1 MHSGKPFRA
10 LLLVV
15 LFTLAV
21 PLAAAA
27 TTVYGAGANGQ
38 PSASFAPPHTNV
50 ALKEPDQALWP
61 DQWTPSA
68 QDLETLTSNFPT
80 GTLAPERLSE
90 LPHPASLPANSL
102 ATDRAAL
109 VALYHATGGD
119 NWTNNDNWLTD
130 APLGDW
136 YGVTIGET
144 PDGNVRVAGL
154 SLADNGLDGEIP
166 PELGNLTHLQSLD
179 LSGNQLTGE
188 IPPELSNPVNTRS
201 PLYAHAAKGT
211 SLESGN
217 LANLVELSL
226 NDNQLSGEIPWELDT
241 LTNLEGLRLGNNGLT
256 GCVSA
261 SLEDVPDNDLD
272 GLGLPPCSV
281 PAQTGSVATDRAAL
295 VDLYNNTGGANWTD
309 NTNWLSNEPLGRWL
323 GVITDS
329 DGRVTDLYLDS
340 NGLNGSIPASMG
352 NLTELQALFLSGN
365 SLTGCI
371 PAGLRRVPV
380 TDFDDLDLDFCTT
393 VTRPP
398 TPVGGA
404 TKIYWT
410 DYATDKIYRS
420 NLDGSQVEELVTFR
434 RAGVEGI
441 AVDVAAGKMYW
452 TEVLSDKIGRANLD
466 GSQVEYLVTSGLDTP
481 VGIALDVAA
490 GKMYWT
496 DRLRGGRVLRANLD
510 GSQVEALVTSGQR
523 DPYGIFLDLAAGK
536 VYWTTDDAIRRAN
549 LDGSQVETLLTSS
562 RAGAPTEIALDV
574 AAGKMYWTDFR
585 GNSIRRSNLD
595 GSQVETL
602 ITSGLRLPDGL
613 ELDVAAGKMYW
624 TEIRGASVRRSN
636 LDGSQVEDL
645 VTSGLRRPTHLTLDL
660 GAGTGTTGP
669 SGSAAIDRQALVA
682 LYNATDGPNW
692 SRNGNWLTSA
702 PLDHWDGVLT
712 DADGRVTDLFLD
724 DNGLTGELP
733 QELVRLTRLQ
743 LLYISGNSGLTGC
756 IPADLQYIPE
766 NDFDELELVLCGE
779 APESA
784 VDRAVLIALYNAT
797 DGLNWTDNT
806 NWLSDSPVS
815 RWYGV
820 VTGGSGRVTDLFLD
834 GNELT
839 GEVPAEL
846 ANLESLESLYLADNQ
861 LTGCIPAALRDVPY
875 TDFDE
880 LDLPFCTATTPPTVG
895 TTAKIYWSELGGGK
909 IRRANPDGSQVED
922 VVTGLRVLQD
932 FALDVAGAKLY
943 WVEHSA
949 NKIQRANL
957 DGSQV
962 EDVVTGQRGALQR
975 LTLDVAAGKVYWTY
989 SGGGINRANLDGSQ
1003 VENLIALGREV
1014 HPGEIALDV
1023 AAGKMYWLEY
1033 TEDQTGDKIQRAN
1046 LDGSQVEVLVSDFA
1060 QDIAL
1065 DVSAGKLYWS
1075 TLGKIQRANLDG
1087 SQVEDVAT
1095 TPASSLALDVSA
1107 GKLYWSTFG
1116 KIQRANLDGSQV
1128 EDVVAVPA
1136 FDSIGGWEEI
1146 ALDLSGPAAPPT
1158 STAPCVED
1166 LGTLTVAIN
1175 RNGSW
1180 TSDCASSTKEGRYA
1194 RFYTFTL
1201 SQEATVQIDLTS
1213 SRDTVL
1219 NLLEGA
1225 GRDGDVKA
1233 NNDDVATGSTNSQIK
1248 ETLEAGTYTIE
1259 ATTFAEATTGDFTL
1273 TIALVT
1279 VEPPPPPPTPPPGNC
1294 VEDLGTLTA
1303 TVTRNGSWAT
1313 DCVSTG
1319 EPNTYA
1325 RFYSF
1330 TLGQQ
1335 TDVQIDL
1342 TSSVDTV
1349 LNLREGAGAGGQI
1362 IESNDD
1368 VVEGHTNSQIPR
1380 TLDPGAYTVEATT
1393 YAQGRTGGFTVT
1405 IAPEGTTP
1413 DECATDLGA
1422 LTASVTETGS
1432 WDSDCPSTNQS
1443 GSYAH
1448 YYSFSLGRQTEVT
1461 IDLTSS
1467 RDTMMYLLR
1476 GPGRDG
1482 AVITSN
1488 DDVVTGNTNSQIV
1501 STLAAGS
1508 YTIEATTYTGGQTG
1522 VFTLTITLRG
1532 ADSCATTDLGTL
1544 TEDTQ
1549 QTLILDTQCDS
1560 ETRRGSHARFYTFDL
1575 SQETDVT
1582 ITLALGA
1589 ISTSP
1594 VDTYLYL
1601 REGQARSGPHIAEND
1616 NHQGSQIK
1624 SQIQSSLDAGRTY
1637 TIEAT
1642 TKGPGQTAILN
1653 LSIALGDAPPV
1664 TDACVQA
1671 ITDNGTV
1678 SGEWAA
1684 GCESETRS
1692 GSHARFY
1699 TITLAQE
1706 SEVTITLESSI
1717 DTYLYLRAGEAQ
1729 SGATVDDGE
1738 NDDHDNAGLS
1748 RTTDSQIVADLGTGT
1763 YTIEATTYDLGET
1776 GSFTLTIE
1784 GLGATQTDD
1793 ECLEDIT
1800 PTAGQATTSLT
1811 KRWTIDCTS
1820 ANQSGKYARFYTFTP
1835 TQGGEVA
1842 IELESTDTQTY
1853 LYLLQGAGR
1862 DGTVIDSNSDVGR
1875 DNVIPRITAD
1885 LQAGTAYTVEVI
1897 ARDLDPSVMGS
1908 FNLSITWP
1916 DIRNIGRH
1924 CGTGLGT
1931 LTGTTTRAGSWDSSC
1946 DSTARKGSYAR
1957 YYTFNLEEEQTGAT
1971 IYLTSKDQDTYLVL
1985 RRGWAIDG
1993 EIIAENDDAAD
2004 YNRNSRIAWTLDAG
2018 RYTVEATTYAGS
2030 ATGEFLVVIAG
2041 AGVTLRAEPL
2051 LPRWLLEQACPAVP
2065 LGTLRALNNYRAGIW
2080 DDAYSLKDCI
2090 SANESAGYSQLYT
2103 FTLSSPASVNIKLSS
2118 DDVPQTVIY
2127 LMHGDSNDPRDPEE
2141 RRIAA
2146 HRGRGD
2152 DPAIV
2157 DVTLDPGTYTVDAVS
2172 GGRRYTGKFRL
2183 TVIQVPSDGTR
2194 LEQPPGS
2201 DFYDWRALVALYG
2214 QTGGNWTNN
2223 LNWLTD
2229 APLDQ
2234 WYGVDTD
2241 SAGRVIALDLANNG
2255 LEGEIPSEL
2264 GGLAQLIDLRLQQN
2278 RLQGTIPPNL
2288 GALWRYGSL
2297 EVAHLHQ
2304 HNLEGCIPIGLEVP
2318 LAVAWAEVLNAKL
2331 KDPDLNELPVD
2342 TNRRLIDFLAAVAGG
2357 SVAERLAKNLLW
2369 PTQGLGLPPCPPSA
2383 QGPTSV
2389 DPDLQDTDTDRD
2401 ALVALYRDTDG
2412 ANWRDNDD
2420 WITNPDLDDWQGVDT
2435 QKFDG
2440 VTRVTRLDLPNNNLI
2455 GEIPEELGNLRYLEH
2470 LNLSNAHRSSIN
2482 QLSGSIPKELGN
2494 LTILET
2500 LSLRNNNL
2508 RGEIPA
2514 TLGHLQGGC
2523 NVSFVGFIC
2532 RVRDD
2537 HYVDLNLQNNNLS
2550 GEIPAE
2556 LGNIGYLRHMTTK
2569 PGNDGLTGCVVPSAM
2584 FDFLKLGSSQLLS
2597 SVISLGTGKASDAVK
2612 AILKRDLL
2620 DAVPLI
2626 GGYLDDLLEESLGEV
2641 VEWFDNFLSGI
2652 LTEPLERLLGL
2663 GNIEDV
2669 ACD

>member
-1 MHSGKPFRA
+1 MHSGRQFRA

-15 LFTLAV
+15 LFT
-21 PLAAAA
+21 LAAAA

-38 PSASFAPPHTNV
+38 PSASFAPPHANV

-61 DQWTPSA
+61 DQWTPPA
-68 QDLETLTSNFPT
+68 QDLETLTSDSPT

-119 NWTNNDNWLTD
+119 NWTNNENWLSD

-136 YGVTIGET
+136 YGVTTDET
-144 PDGNVRVAGL
+144 NDGTLRVAGL
-154 SLADNGLDGEIP
+154 SLSDNGLDGEIP

-179 LSGNQLTGE
+179 LSGNWLTGE
-188 IPPELSNPVNTRS
+188 IPPELSNAVNTRS
-201 PLYAHAAKGT
+201 RLYAHAAKGT
-211 SLESGN
+211 LLESGN
-217 LANLVELSL
+217 LANLEELSL
-226 NDNQLSGEIPWELDT
+226 NGNQLSGEIPLEMDT
-241 LTNLEGLRLGNNGLT
+241 LTNLEGLRLGNNRLT
-256 GCVSA
+256 GCISTTLA
-261 SLEDVPDNDLD
+261 DVPSNDLD

-295 VDLYNNTGGANWTD
+295 VDLYNGTGGANWTD
-309 NTNWLSNEPLGRWL
+309 NTNWLSNEALGRWL

-340 NGLNGSIPASMG
+340 NGLNGSIPTSLV
-352 NLTELQALFLSGN
+352 NLTELHALFLSGN

-371 PAGLRRVPV
+371 PSGLRRVPV
-380 TDFDDLDLDFCTT
+380 NDFDELGLEFCTT

-398 TPVGGA
+398 TTVGAA

-420 NLDGSQVEELVTFR
+420 NLDGSQVEELVAFR
-434 RAGVEGI
+434 NVGVEGI
-441 AVDVAAGKMYW
+441 ALDVAAGKMYW
-452 TEVLSDKIGRANLD
+452 TEVLTDKIGRANLD
-466 GSQVEYLVTSGLDTP
+466 GSQVEYLVTSGLNTP
-481 VGIALDVAA
+481 VGIALDVTA

-510 GSQVEALVTSGQR
+510 GSQVEDLVTSGQR

-536 VYWTTDDAIRRAN
+536 VYWTTGNAIRRAN

-562 RAGAPTEIALDV
+562 RAGDPTEIALDV

-602 ITSGLRLPDGL
+602 ISSGLRLPDGL

-624 TEIRGASVRRSN
+624 TEIRGARVRRSN

-645 VTSGLRRPTHLTLDL
+645 VTSGLRRPTHLTLAL
-660 GAGTGTTGP
+660 GAGTGPPPP
-669 SGSAAIDRQALVA
+669 SGSAAIDRQALIA

-692 SRNGNWLTSA
+692 NRNGNWLSRA
-702 PLDHWDGVLT
+702 PLDQWDGVLT
-712 DADGRVTDLFLD
+712 DPDGSGRVTDLFLD
-724 DNGLTGELP
+724 DNGLTGQIP
-733 QELVRLTRLQ
+733 RELVRLTRLQ

-756 IPADLQYIPE
+756 IPTDLQYLPE
-766 NDFDELELVLCGE
+766 NDFDELDLLFCDE
-779 APESA
+779 APDFPA
-784 VDRAVLIALYNAT
+784 DRAALEALYHAT

-806 NWLSDSPVS
+806 NWLSHSPVS

-820 VTGGSGRVTDLFLD
+820 LTDGSGRVTDLFLD
-834 GNELT
+834 GNGLT
-839 GEVPAEL
+839 GEIPPEL
-846 ANLESLESLYLADNQ
+846 VNLENLESLYLADNQ
-861 LTGCIPAALRDVPY
+861 LTGCIPAGLRDVENN
-875 TDFDE
+875 DFDE
-880 LDLPFCTATTPPTVG
+880 LDLDFCT
-895 TTAKIYWSELGGGK
+895 S
-909 IRRANPDGSQVED
+909 
-922 VVTGLRVLQD
+922 
-932 FALDVAGAKLY
+932 
-943 WVEHSA
+943 
-949 NKIQRANL
+949 
-957 DGSQV
+957 
-962 EDVVTGQRGALQR
+962 
-975 LTLDVAAGKVYWTY
+975 
-989 SGGGINRANLDGSQ
+989 
-1003 VENLIALGREV
+1003 
-1014 HPGEIALDV
+1014 
-1023 AAGKMYWLEY
+1023 
-1033 TEDQTGDKIQRAN
+1033 
-1046 LDGSQVEVLVSDFA
+1046 
-1060 QDIAL
+1060 
-1065 DVSAGKLYWS
+1065 
-1075 TLGKIQRANLDG
+1075 
-1087 SQVEDVAT
+1087 
-1095 TPASSLALDVSA
+1095 
-1107 GKLYWSTFG
+1107 
-1116 KIQRANLDGSQV
+1116 
-1128 EDVVAVPA
+1128 
-1136 FDSIGGWEEI
+1136 
-1146 ALDLSGPAAPPT
+1146 APP
-1158 STAPCVED
+1158 STDPCVED

-1213 SRDTVL
+1213 GRDTVL

-1233 NNDDVATGSTNSQIK
+1233 NNDDVATGNTNSQIK

-1259 ATTFAEATTGDFTL
+1259 ATTFSEATTGDFTL
-1273 TIALVT
+1273 NIALVT
-1279 VEPPPPPPTPPPGNC
+1279 VEPPPPTPTPGNC
-1294 VEDLGTLTA
+1294 VTDLGTLTA

-1368 VVEGHTNSQIPR
+1368 VAEGNTNSQITR
-1380 TLDPGAYTVEATT
+1380 TLDPGTYTVEATT
-1393 YAQGRTGGFTVT
+1393 YAQGRTGDFTLT

-1501 STLAAGS
+1501 STLAAGT

-1522 VFTLTITLRG
+1522 AFTL
-1532 ADSCATTDLGTL
+1532 
-1544 TEDTQ
+1544 
-1549 QTLILDTQCDS
+1549 
-1560 ETRRGSHARFYTFDL
+1560 
-1575 SQETDVT
+1575 
-1582 ITLALGA
+1582 A
-1589 ISTSP
+1589 IS
-1594 VDTYLYL
+1594 
-1601 REGQARSGPHIAEND
+1601 G
-1616 NHQGSQIK
+1616 
-1624 SQIQSSLDAGRTY
+1624 
-1637 TIEAT
+1637 
-1642 TKGPGQTAILN
+1642 
-1653 LSIALGDAPPV
+1653 LGDAPPV

-1671 ITDNGTV
+1671 ITGNGTV
-1678 SGEWAA
+1678 SGEWAV

-1763 YTIEATTYDLGET
+1763 HTIEATTYDLGET

-1908 FNLSITWP
+1908 FTLSITWP
-1916 DIRNIGRH
+1916 TGAASSCIEDLGTPTAGQATTSLTRRWIIDCTSPNQSGKYARFYTFTLTHGGNLSIDLESDDADTYLYLMQEDGPVIRENDDVDGFNPRGVSSISIALTAGTYTIEAMAHDLDPSRMGSFNLTITWRAVPTESCFEYLETPTTGQATTGFTGRWTVDCPAIH
-1924 CGTGLGT
+1924 QSFLGPGRYARFYNVTLTHSGEVTLDLESTDADLHLYLLRDLLQGTGQHTYGFANKGNVDSGNSNARITIALDAGTYTIEASTVNPGVTGSFTLTITWPPDPCVEDLGT
-1931 LTGTTTRAGSWDSSC
+1931 LTGTVSRAGEWTVDCHSVRRD
-1946 DSTARKGSYAR
+1946 GLHFAR
-1957 YYTFNLEEEQTGAT
+1957 YYTFSLEEQTGAT

-1985 RRGWAIDG
+1985 WEGAGKDG
-1993 EIIAENDDAAD
+1993 EQLEQLADNDDAWGE
-2004 YNRNSRIAWTLDAG
+2004 NRNSQIAYTLEAG
-2018 RYTVEATTYAGS
+2018 TYYTVEATTIFRGR
-2030 ATGEFLVVIAG
+2030 TGEFRLTIAG
-2041 AGVTLRAEPL
+2041 PGVTLEP
-2051 LPRWLLEQACPAVP
+2051 
-2065 LGTLRALNNYRAGIW
+2065 
-2080 DDAYSLKDCI
+2080 
-2090 SANESAGYSQLYT
+2090 
-2103 FTLSSPASVNIKLSS
+2103 
-2118 DDVPQTVIY
+2118 
-2127 LMHGDSNDPRDPEE
+2127 
-2141 RRIAA
+2141 
-2146 HRGRGD
+2146 
-2152 DPAIV
+2152 
-2157 DVTLDPGTYTVDAVS
+2157 
-2172 GGRRYTGKFRL
+2172 
-2183 TVIQVPSDGTR
+2183 
-2194 LEQPPGS
+2194 LEQPEDDDPCTTELGVLKASATTRSGSWLTSDPCKSFNRGGGFTDNYSRYYTFHVPSKMTVYITLNSSDQAPALYLMQGNRQEAEDTPGS
-2201 DFYDWRALVALYG
+2201 RIDESVAPEGGEDSYIAMDLQPGIYTLDATTRASRETGRFTLTIERPRPTQPPDSNSADWVALDALYG
-2214 QTGGNWTNN
+2214 HTSGSWANDTGWM
-2223 LNWLTD
+2223 
-2229 APLDQ
+2229 
-2234 WYGVDTD
+2234 TD
-2241 SAGRVIALDLANNG
+2241 SPLHLWHGVWTDDNGRVSMLDLHTNG
-2255 LEGEIPSEL
+2255 LAGEIPAEL
-2264 GGLAQLIDLRLQQN
+2264 GDLSALSVLNLADNQLTGEIPKELSGLTKMIDMRLQKNQ
-2278 RLQGTIPPNL
+2278 LQGNIPPEL
-2288 GALWRYGSL
+2288 VRLSHEKEGQL
-2297 EVAHLHQ
+2297 EVMHLFGN
-2304 HNLEGCIPIGLEVP
+2304 NLEGCIPIGLEVP
-2318 LAVAWAEVLNAKL
+2318 LQVAFKEDQTAKIREYIMDDVPL
-2331 KDPDLNELPVD
+2331 SGFPFAL
-2342 TNRRLIDFLAAVAGG
+2342 TNFFLGQPG
-2357 SVAERLAKNLLW
+2357 ERLANHFLL
-2369 PTQGLGLPPCPPSA
+2369 PTYGLGLPPCAPSPTSPSSA
-2383 QGPTSV
+2383 DGPTSI
-2389 DPDLQDTDTDRD
+2389 PLREQNINTDRAVLEKLYEVTD
-2401 ALVALYRDTDG
+2401 GGNWEISTNWNTAVALEY
-2412 ANWRDNDD
+2412 WS
-2420 WITNPDLDDWQGVDT
+2420 GVEVDE
-2435 QKFDG
+2435 FDG
-2440 VTRVTRLDLPNNNLI
+2440 ISRVSRLDLNGNRLKGPVPPELGNLAYLDFLNLGTSGAAFYHNHLEGPI
-2455 GEIPEELGNLRYLEH
+2455 PKELGNLVRLEYLDLSRNRLEEPIPEELGHLERLKY
-2470 LNLSNAHRSSIN
+2470 LNLSHN
-2482 QLSGSIPKELGN
+2482 QLEGSIPKELGN
-2494 LTILET
+2494 LVNLHT
-2500 LSLRNNNL
+2500 L
-2508 RGEIPA
+2508 A
-2514 TLGHLQGGC
+2514 
-2523 NVSFVGFIC
+2523 
-2532 RVRDD
+2532 
-2537 HYVDLNLQNNNLS
+2537 LNDNQLT

-2556 LGNIGYLRHMTTK
+2556 LGNIVGGCDVSLFGAVCWARGTPFLDLYLQENALRGEIPKELGNIGYLRSMTTK
-2569 PGNDGLTGCVVPSAM
+2569 PQRDNDLLTGCVTPNRVLDTLRVGGELLTNWAVSAVKVG
-2584 FDFLKLGSSQLLS
+2584 DRVAKLLKNLLEKRYTDELGEAFGKLISDGVDIFVDEIM
-2597 SVISLGTGKASDAVK
+2597 SVIS
-2612 AILKRDLL
+2612 
-2620 DAVPLI
+2620 
-2626 GGYLDDLLEESLGEV
+2626 ES
-2641 VEWFDNFLSGI
+2641 I
-2652 LTEPLERLLGL
+2652 AQALGL
-2663 GNIEDV
+2663 GNVEDV
-2669 ACD
+2669 VCKQ